1 MALPPT
7 SGVVT
12 RAERNSQVRQC
23 LGFCS
28 ADSLANKHKKSA
40 VQKPKHCPTCD
51 FLSALVG
58 KFYNPKATS
67 TLQCGDTAEKAK
79 EDETA
84 VAEDLV
90 EEEDEEEE
98 EEDRDNDVE
107 DVEEMSN

>member
-1 MALPPT
+1 MPNLRTAL
-7 SGVVT
+7 VVT
-12 RAERNSQVRQC
+12 
-23 LGFCS
+23 
-28 ADSLANKHKKSA
+28 
-40 VQKPKHCPTCD
+40 
-51 FLSALVG
+51 
-58 KFYNPKATS
+58 FYKPKATS

-98 EEDRDNDVE
+98 EEEEEDRDNDVE

>member
-1 MALPPT
+1 MFGFLFSWFIGQHATQISCTKTKTLPNLRTAL
-7 SGVVT
+7 VVT
-12 RAERNSQVRQC
+12 
-23 LGFCS
+23 
-28 ADSLANKHKKSA
+28 
-40 VQKPKHCPTCD
+40 
-51 FLSALVG
+51 
-58 KFYNPKATS
+58 FYKPKATS

>member
-1 MALPPT
+1 MF
-7 SGVVT
+7 
-12 RAERNSQVRQC
+12 
-23 LGFCS
+23 GFCS
-28 ADSLANKHKKSA
+28 VESLANMQHKSA
-40 VQKPKHCPTCD
+40 VQKPKHCPTWD

-98 EEDRDNDVE
+98 DRDNDVE